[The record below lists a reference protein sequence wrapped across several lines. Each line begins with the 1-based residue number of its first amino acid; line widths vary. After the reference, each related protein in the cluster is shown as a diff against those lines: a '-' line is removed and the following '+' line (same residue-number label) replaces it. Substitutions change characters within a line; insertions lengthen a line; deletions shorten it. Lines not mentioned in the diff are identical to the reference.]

1 MYIHCIIIM
10 NIHYS
15 KILEQATFVHVTK
28 IFNIVYSQTKRLQYE
43 KDINVL
49 IVSVINVYD
58 YYSQSVYYDN
68 V

>member
-1 MYIHCIIIM
+1 M
-10 NIHYS
+10 
-15 KILEQATFVHVTK
+15 KQAIFLHGTK
-28 IFNIVYSQTKRLQYE
+28 IFNIVYSQTNWLQYGKE
-43 KDINVL
+43 L